1 MGNKTSK
8 EEILSDDELLKR
20 VEEYIDKEYAK
31 VQVHNGKD
39 LRLSIYEN
47 KYFKKYLGTFKY
59 YGDLCCKIVL
69 IEKIV
74 KKFNKQ
80 FALQVDGIDANFRAV
95 KGVTITFTRP
105 RTAEEVIQ
113 FVKEHLEGLNRSM
126 RYLKEHNFLYYEN
139 EARMKEVEELL
150 KKAIEQHK
158 IISDPGAPE

>member
-1 MGNKTSK
+1 MGNKSSK
-8 EEILSDDELLKR
+8 EEVLSDDELLKR

-31 VQVHNGKD
+31 NQLHNGKD

-47 KYFKKYLGTFKY
+47 KYFKQYLETFKD
-59 YGDLCCKIVL
+59 YGELCYRVIL

-80 FALQVDGIDANFRAV
+80 FALQVDGIDTNFRAV
-95 KGVTITFTRP
+95 KGITITFTHP
-105 RTAEEVIQ
+105 RTTEEVIQ
-113 FVKEHLEGLNRSM
+113 FVKEHLEGLNRSIQ
-126 RYLKEHNFLYYEN
+126 YLKEHNFLYYEN

-158 IISDPGAPE
+158 IISAPSVPE